1 MPSKECDRKV
11 VVSIRQEP
19 YNKNVK
25 KEERNPLH
33 FVSRECPVY
42 LGPNPT
48 LYDLDLWEKRCHIMR
63 GVGGVFLFFSV
74 SVSVSVSVF
83 FFLLVLVLRAS
94 SAFVR

>member
-42 LGPNPT
+42 LGLNPT

-63 GVGGVFLFFSV
+63 GVGGVFLFFYV